1 MREFPSNA
9 NMSVAVDGQAVEEG
23 VGLEAVAAA
32 EWVEVGAEGKRGPWD
47 LLSHHLINK
56 EETR

>member
-23 VGLEAVAAA
+23 VGPEGVAAA
-32 EWVEVGAEGKRGPWD
+32 WAAGVEGKRVPWD